1 MVVVKF
7 AVEAVKIKDT
17 YTRII
22 GLGID
27 KELKGE
33 WWYDSSVVIGQAM
46 DRLYWEGER
55 NLPPGGHMAYSSV
68 SLTAEGT
75 SWSVKVWIDGELKG
89 EKVIVPYDSLS
100 IPFSVK
106 GPPEQVRVRLVAVDY
121 RTWEKVCKVVPQPS
135 PELDVTGVPERTV
148 KGTVI
153 EILVRDKATQATL
166 SGAEVL
172 ENGTIVAKT
181 DENGKASWPIGELK

>member
-7 AVEAVKIKDT
+7 AVEAVKVADSYNRT
-17 YTRII
+17 I

-33 WWYDSSVVIGQAM
+33 WWYDSSVVIGSAQ
-46 DRLYWEGER
+46 DNFKWEGER
-55 NLPPGGHMAYSSV
+55 DISPGEHVAYSSV

-75 SWSVKVWIDGELKG
+75 SWSIKVWIDGELKG

-106 GPPEQVRVRLVAVDY
+106 GPPEQVRVRLVAADY
-121 RTWEKVCKVVPQPS
+121 RDWEKVCKVVPQPT
-135 PELDVTGVPERTV
+135 PELDVAGVPDRTV
-148 KGTVI
+148 KGTVV
-153 EILVRDKATQATL
+153 EILVRDKTTQAPL
-166 SGAEVL
+166 AGAEIL
-172 ENGTIVAKT
+172 EDGTVVAKT
-181 DENGKASWPIGELK
+181 DVEGKASWPIGAGD